1 MGGNEIVWRADQ
13 EYLGR
18 SRALE
23 FMGLHGI
30 ESYEELMRR
39 SVDDIEW
46 FWDAAVDYLGIPF
59 SPPYRTTLDDRAGP
73 AFARWFTEGGINFSE
88 ACVDRWAAQD
98 PGRVALAAE
107 REDGSQSVY
116 TFGELLEA
124 VERAAG
130 ALAEAGAG
138 KGATVA
144 SYLPMGPE
152 GIITML
158 AAARIGAV
166 YVPIFSGFGAEA
178 VAARLEACR
187 PAVLVTADG
196 YTRRGRPAAMK
207 ELADQAVEAA
217 GVPPAVL
224 VVSYLGRTDAPW
236 TPGRDRSWEEALA
249 SAERLA
255 AAPTAAEDPVLLA
268 YTSGT
273 TGRPK
278 GVVHVQG
285 GLTVKL
291 AQEGAF
297 QCDFQPGDRVMWM
310 TDMGWIMGPW
320 MVGAGLANGAS
331 LGCYDG
337 APDYPTPA
345 RTWQLAESLGLTF
358 LGVSPTLI
366 RALQPRGAHH
376 AASADLSSLR
386 GFGSTG
392 EPWNPDPWWWLFR
405 DVGGGRIP
413 IINISGGTEVGA
425 CLLSVSTLQGIKPTS
440 LGGPALGMAVE
451 VYGQDGRPVRGEVGE
466 LVCTKPWPAATRGF
480 WGGED
485 DRYLETY
492 WSRWPDI
499 WVHGDWASIDEDGFW
514 YLHGRS
520 DDTLN
525 IAGKRIGPAEIESAA
540 VAHPGVVMAAAVGIP
555 DPVKG
560 EVIALY
566 AVPASSAE
574 GGGALAAEIS
584 EAVVQNLGKA
594 FRPAAVELVD
604 DLPRTRSAKIMRRVV
619 RARALGEDAGDLS
632 SLENPAAVDAIE
644 RLDLQPKGKPR

>member
-59 SPPYRTTLDDRAGP
+59 SLPYRTTLDDRDGP

-217 GVPPAVL
+217 GVPPSVL

-492 WSRWPDI
+492 WSRWPDV

-555 DPVKG
+555 DSVKG

-566 AVPASSAE
+566 AVPAPSAE

-644 RLDLQPKGKPR
+644 KLDLQPKGKPR

>member
-1 MGGNEIVWRADQ
+1 MGADEIVWRADE
-13 EYLGR
+13 EYLAR
-18 SRALE
+18 SRTLE
-23 FMGLHGI
+23 FMGVHGI
-30 ESYEELMRR
+30 GSYEELVRR
-39 SVDDIEW
+39 SVEDIEW
-46 FWDAAVDYLGIPF
+46 FWDAVVAYLGIPF
-59 SPPYRTTLDDRAGP
+59 SPPYEAVLDDRAGA
-73 AFARWFTEGGINFSE
+73 AFTRWFVEGGVNLSA

-98 PGRVALAAE
+98 PGRTALAAE
-107 REDGSQSVY
+107 REDGSQSAF
-116 TFGELLEA
+116 TFGELLEM

-130 ALAEAGAG
+130 ALAEAGAA
-138 KGATVA
+138 KGETVA

-178 VAARLEACR
+178 VASRLKACR
-187 PAVLVTADG
+187 PSVMVTADG

-207 ELADQAVEAA
+207 EQADEAVEMA
-217 GVPPAVL
+217 GAPPAVL

-236 TPGRDRSWEEALA
+236 TSGRDRSWEQALE
-249 SAERLA
+249 SAERLP
-255 AAPTAAEDPVLLA
+255 AAPTGSEDPVLLA

-320 MVGAGLANGAS
+320 MVVAGLANGSS

-345 RTWQLAESLGLTF
+345 RTWQLVESLGLTF
-358 LGVSPTLI
+358 LGISPTLI
-366 RALQPRGAHH
+366 RALQPQGAHH

-425 CLLSVSTLQGIKPTS
+425 CLLSASTLQGIKPTS
-440 LGGPALGMAVE
+440 LGGPALGMAVD

-485 DRYLETY
+485 DRYIETY
-492 WSRWPDI
+492 WARWPDV

-540 VAHPGVVMAAAVGIP
+540 VAHPDVVMAAAVGVP

-566 AVPASSAE
+566 AVPVGSAA
-574 GGGALAAEIS
+574 GGDALAEELS
-584 EAVVQNLGKA
+584 EAVVRNLGKA
-594 FRPAAVELVD
+594 FRPAAVRLVD

-619 RARALGEDAGDLS
+619 RARALGEDTGDLS
-632 SLENPAAVDAIE
+632 SLENPAAVDAIGT
-644 RLDLQPKGKPR
+644 LDL